1 MKAKLSQMKK
11 TTILIPIWEFDL
23 TIMVG
28 GNVKDILREAS
39 KRKFGNDMID
49 EIIRDDI
56 QTTDRGACYFC
67 KKQYSAIMW
76 FQSTKI
82 DSATINHETVHLVDW
97 FSQYIGATYE
107 MELRAYSFEYITK
120 VVRQTL
126 KKMRD
131 EKSQT

>member
-1 MKAKLSQMKK
+1 MKK

-39 KRKFGNDMID
+39 KRKFGNDVID

-56 QTTDRGACYFC
+56 QTTDRGASYFC
-67 KKQYSAIMW
+67 KKQYESIAWFRSA
-76 FQSTKI
+76 KI
-82 DSATINHETVHLVDW
+82 DHSTINHEVTHIVDW
-97 FSQYIGATYE
+97 ALKYIGATYE
-107 MELRAYSFEYITK
+107 MEFRAYSTEYLNRVIK
-120 VVRQTL
+120 QTL